1 LYCRFRDTLTNTVNF
16 DWSEFLSNPEKNVL
30 QLIFNVFPNEK
41 KKENGANEVVIDS
54 VRALHFTAV
63 IRNNIA

>member
-1 LYCRFRDTLTNTVNF
+1 MNF